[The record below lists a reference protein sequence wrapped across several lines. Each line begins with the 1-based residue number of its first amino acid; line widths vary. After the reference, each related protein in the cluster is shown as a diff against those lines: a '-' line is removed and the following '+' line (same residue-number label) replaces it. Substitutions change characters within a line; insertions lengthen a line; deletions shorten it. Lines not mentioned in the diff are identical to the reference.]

1 MIHCRPRHTGLQ
13 TFRHSS
19 SSRCSQMFAL
29 VGNSTEIFSG
39 VKRYFSCWK
48 NTPGCCPGWRRKRW
62 CWCAYPSGCCC
73 TSPLLVLLQEEEEED
88 KAFPT
93 NRPAPHQHRNHL
105 ATSGPSCSPLFSRW
119 SILGTPVV
127 QYLDSPPTAGPDLFH
142 QGGVLYFLLRWRR
155 TGDVT
160 LSAGHLDT
168 WTPGHNPKSQSYR
181 CMFNERT
188 WAKSWY
194 STCSQVAT
202 SDTIRLKVE
211 QEGVFPCLLSSQL
224 CSSRKT

>member
-1 MIHCRPRHTGLQ
+1 MRHQEVVSFTRRVRKGGASPLLSPAYMIHCRPRHTGLQ
-13 TFRHSS
+13 TFRHS

-48 NTPGCCPGWRRKRW
+48 NTPGCCPGWRRRRR

-105 ATSGPSCSPLFSRW
+105 VTSGPSCSPLFSRW

-127 QYLDSPPTAGPDLFH
+127 QYLGSPQPAPT
-142 QGGVLYFLLRWRR
+142 YFTRVESS
-155 TGDVT
+155 TSFSGDAALVT
-160 LSAGHLDT
+160 SL
-168 WTPGHNPKSQSYR
+168 
-181 CMFNERT
+181 
-188 WAKSWY
+188 
-194 STCSQVAT
+194 
-202 SDTIRLKVE
+202 
-211 QEGVFPCLLSSQL
+211 
-224 CSSRKT
+224 